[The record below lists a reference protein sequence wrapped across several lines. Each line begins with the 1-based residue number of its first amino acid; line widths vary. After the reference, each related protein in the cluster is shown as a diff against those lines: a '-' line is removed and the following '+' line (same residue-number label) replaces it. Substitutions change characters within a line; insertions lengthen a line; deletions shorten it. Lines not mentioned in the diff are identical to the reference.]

1 MGWARAPASLLAL
14 VEAEPDADEVG
25 EPVLELEPPDVVE
38 EPELLPLVEELLP
51 LVEELLEVPFELV
64 PLDIVSFVL
73 VPLPVVLLV
82 TGAGDVMPVDGEAT
96 ATRVELTAAGA
107 AGGV

>member
-38 EPELLPLVEELLP
+38 EPELLPP

-64 PLDIVSFVL
+64 PLDIVPFVL

-107 AGGV
+107 TGGV